1 MSLVQCSNV
10 IKNFQ
15 MGKVQVEILRG
26 VSLNIEKGEFA
37 AIIGESGSGKSTLLN
52 ILGGLM
58 PFDKGEVSIAD
69 TNLHNLNENQRA
81 LFRRKSIGF
90 IFQSYNLLPQLT
102 AFENVEMPL
111 IFTGM
116 SKVNRKK
123 TVLDILERVGL
134 KDRMNHKPSELS
146 GGQQQRVSIARA
158 LVNNPS
164 IILADEPTGNLDSKT
179 SIEILDLLKG
189 LNESLNMTFV
199 VVTHSKRVCDYA
211 DTIIKMKDG
220 LLE

>member
-146 GGQQQRVSIARA
+146 GGQQQRVSI
-158 LVNNPS
+158 
-164 IILADEPTGNLDSKT
+164 
-179 SIEILDLLKG
+179 G
-189 LNESLNMTFV
+189 LSLI
-199 VVTHSKRVCDYA
+199 H
-211 DTIIKMKDG
+211 I
-220 LLE
+220 